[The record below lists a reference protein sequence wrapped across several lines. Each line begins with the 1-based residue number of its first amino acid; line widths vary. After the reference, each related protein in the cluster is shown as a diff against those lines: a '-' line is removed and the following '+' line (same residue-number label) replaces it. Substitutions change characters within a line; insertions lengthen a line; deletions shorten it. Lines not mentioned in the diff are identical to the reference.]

1 MSSLELQ
8 RQFQVKCE
16 NMADIETY
24 GKFSHRRADK
34 GSKVQ
39 RILGLFEISRP
50 NKGLQ
55 RTNSLPNGQRPSLS
69 SSDPHIEGLSS
80 RSSLR
85 RNGRKAQKNK
95 EEAGAN
101 QPAKCKRSQHHPQI
115 LEEPDECKKPD
126 DEQFTLSQL
135 LRLHSLVEITPDD
148 VFHDSGNFCD
158 SDSDRLSMDTVFHG
172 IGTGK
177 ELQNGDGGSESAY
190 WDFMRSRS
198 HEERLQSPGDS
209 DEKNDSPT
217 DEEPEVTTPPPEE
230 TDTPELE
237 IEWWKYKSFVQINN
251 ENWENPET
259 STHPPGSPL
268 QGRFRKNNQSGRSRR
283 RAGILKKPIGVK
295 ELAQHFESFKDAA
308 ANGETENYR
317 RSVICEIDAELE
329 KMKLD
334 GYGEDFHWM
343 LEDGEAKTPGPLVQ
357 LEPELEDLFGE
368 IYFADDME
376 KGFYYMEAW
385 NADGKELIQC
395 SVQIERKSIDLLS
408 FDQMKTNQDP
418 NILSND
424 DKMVLVLGSQASDD
438 SKRNTMYSTTSGE
451 SYDDEDAI
459 SWTSVYVPSAARRE
473 TFCDQQGIVRI
484 ERVDNQVDSPGYIG
498 SQATNPEEEEE
509 NEEEE
514 AAEQSNYYESIRLEH
529 QILFS
534 VPVEVKK
541 NTLQYIVDEIISTER
556 KYVADME
563 KVLVEYKNFLEERC
577 PEKVDAVF
585 GNMEQI
591 YSNQT
596 NFLHALESPQVD
608 IKAVAHTFLE
618 FEDLFRLYPRYFR
631 NTPKANAAVK
641 ELSFLIKEKQERIND
656 KLDLSA
662 YLLTP
667 IQRLG
672 KYKLFLE
679 NIIKQLQ
686 KDDRPIGLVQLSL
699 DMVKK
704 YMSKGNDAVALASIL
719 FSPLHTKDYG
729 SFIAREKFTVLKP
742 KKAEMMVFLFEGVVV
757 FTVEDPK
764 NLEQFVYQKSI
775 RTHDLRIATFDN
787 DNTIQLTD
795 FTKTKR
801 RNSSKH
807 TYILDT
813 KSPKVKEAWKLQIE
827 DILWKQMKKIK
838 ENTLKAYQK
847 SDETPVPV
855 RKNPRKREQRAKSTG
870 NQRPAFLGGFPILL
884 YK

>member
-1 MSSLELQ
+1 
-8 RQFQVKCE
+8 
-16 NMADIETY
+16 
-24 GKFSHRRADK
+24 
-34 GSKVQ
+34 
-39 RILGLFEISRP
+39 
-50 NKGLQ
+50 
-55 RTNSLPNGQRPSLS
+55 
-69 SSDPHIEGLSS
+69 
-80 RSSLR
+80 
-85 RNGRKAQKNK
+85 
-95 EEAGAN
+95 
-101 QPAKCKRSQHHPQI
+101 
-115 LEEPDECKKPD
+115 
-126 DEQFTLSQL
+126 
-135 LRLHSLVEITPDD
+135 
-148 VFHDSGNFCD
+148 
-158 SDSDRLSMDTVFHG
+158 
-172 IGTGK
+172 
-177 ELQNGDGGSESAY
+177 
-190 WDFMRSRS
+190 
-198 HEERLQSPGDS
+198 
-209 DEKNDSPT
+209 
-217 DEEPEVTTPPPEE
+217 
-230 TDTPELE
+230 
-237 IEWWKYKSFVQINN
+237 
-251 ENWENPET
+251 
-259 STHPPGSPL
+259 
-268 QGRFRKNNQSGRSRR
+268 
-283 RAGILKKPIGVK
+283 
-295 ELAQHFESFKDAA
+295 
-308 ANGETENYR
+308 
-317 RSVICEIDAELE
+317 
-329 KMKLD
+329 
-334 GYGEDFHWM
+334 
-343 LEDGEAKTPGPLVQ
+343 
-357 LEPELEDLFGE
+357 
-368 IYFADDME
+368 
-376 KGFYYMEAW
+376 
-385 NADGKELIQC
+385 
-395 SVQIERKSIDLLS
+395 
-408 FDQMKTNQDP
+408 
-418 NILSND
+418 
-424 DKMVLVLGSQASDD
+424 
-438 SKRNTMYSTTSGE
+438 
-451 SYDDEDAI
+451 
-459 SWTSVYVPSAARRE
+459 
-473 TFCDQQGIVRI
+473 
-484 ERVDNQVDSPGYIG
+484 
-498 SQATNPEEEEE
+498 
-509 NEEEE
+509 EE

-563 KVLVEYKNFLEERC
+563 KVLVVSRGTHPETGADASFAQEYKNFLEERC

-870 NQRPAFLGGFPILL
+870 DTELVKESISSPAECKQVGFNEEDFDFSRSSIQCCPFDISGYGSFLLMDEFKVRKPKKMKIMVFLFQKIVIFTKKQLNEEAFYYIGSVKMDQISVLPQGKNMKILQLKDHLASARFHKETVFSLEAASEYIQLQWRRTVEKCLWGQLIQARRHGGFSGT
-884 YK
+884 